1 MPVSWSRGLGKAM
14 AEMIACPECGRSGT
28 VPCDYCSYG
37 YVGPEQICN
46 ACAGTGLQSCPVC
59 GGRGWV
65 WDDEV

>member
-1 MPVSWSRGLGKAM
+1 M